1 MQDALRIGVGPFML
15 PVPSFL
21 WQRAVEA
28 DGKRMRGRLH
38 FMSEIH
44 HRVRDFAVQE
54 LARTGTPAPVTEVA
68 ESLGLDLAT
77 TTQLIEDLERNLT
90 FLYRTQPDAVTWAYP
105 VTCEDTG
112 HRVHFDTGEDAF
124 SP

>member
-1 MQDALRIGVGPFML
+1 MQDALLVGVGPFIL
-15 PVPSFL
+15 AVPPFL
-21 WQRAVEA
+21 WRQAVAA
-28 DGKRMRGRLH
+28 DAKRMGARLH
-38 FMSEIH
+38 FMSENH
-44 HRVRDFAVQE
+44 HRVRDFAVQQ
-54 LARTGTPAPVTEVA
+54 LTRKGAPVLTTEVA

>member
-1 MQDALRIGVGPFML
+1 MQDALRVGVGPFLL
-15 PVPSFL
+15 PVPPFL
-21 WQRAVEA
+21 WRRAAAA
-28 DGKRMRGRLH
+28 DGQRRGARLR
-38 FMSEIH
+38 FMSENH
-44 HRVRDFAVQE
+44 HRVRDFAVRE
-54 LARTGTPAPVTEVA
+54 LVRTGAPVPTSEVA

-77 TTQLIEDLERNLT
+77 TTRLIEELERNLT
-90 FLYRTQPDAVTWAYP
+90 FLYRTRPDAVTWAYP

>member
-1 MQDALRIGVGPFML
+1 ML

-21 WQRAVEA
+21 WRRAVEA
-28 DGKRMRGRLH
+28 DGRRMSERLG
-38 FMSEIH
+38 FMSEDH

-54 LARTGTPAPVTEVA
+54 LTRTGAPLRTADIA
-68 ESLGLDLAT
+68 ESLGWDVPT

-112 HRVHFDTGEDAF
+112 HRVHFATGEDAF

>member
-1 MQDALRIGVGPFML
+1 MRDALRIGVGPFML

-21 WQRAVEA
+21 WRRAVGA
-28 DGKRMRGRLH
+28 DGRK
-38 FMSEIH
+38 MSERLRFMLEDH

-54 LARTGTPAPVTEVA
+54 LVRTGAPLPTAAIA
-68 ESLGLDLAT
+68 EALGLDLPT
-77 TTQLIEDLERNLT
+77 TTQIIEDLERNLT
-90 FLYRTQPDAVTWAYP
+90 FLYRTQSDAVTWAYP

>member
-1 MQDALRIGVGPFML
+1 MKDALRIGVGPFML

-21 WQRAVEA
+21 WRRAVATDASRIGE
-28 DGKRMRGRLH
+28 RLR
-38 FMSEIH
+38 FMSDDH
-44 HRVRDFAVQE
+44 HRVRDCAVQE
-54 LARTGTPAPVTEVA
+54 LLRTGTPVATAEIA

-77 TTQLIEDLERNLT
+77 TTGLIEDLERNLT
-90 FLYRTQPDAVTWAYP
+90 FLYRTRPDAVTWAYP

-112 HRVHFDTGEDAF
+112 HRVHFETGEDAF

>member
-1 MQDALRIGVGPFML
+1 MQDALRIGVGPFIL

-28 DGKRMRGRLH
+28 DGKRMSGRLH
-38 FMSEIH
+38 FMSENH

-54 LARTGTPAPVTEVA
+54 LTRTGAPVPTTIVA

-90 FLYRTQPDAVTWAYP
+90 FLYRTQPNAVTWAYP

>member
-15 PVPSFL
+15 SVPSFL
-21 WQRAVEA
+21 WRRAVEA
-28 DGKRMRGRLH
+28 NGRKMSRGLG
-38 FMSEIH
+38 FMSEDH

-54 LARTGTPAPVTEVA
+54 LTRTGAPLPTTQVA
-68 ESLGLDLAT
+68 ESLGLDLPT
-77 TTQLIEDLERNLT
+77 TTQLIEDLEANLT
-90 FLYRTQPDAVTWAYP
+90 FLYRTRPDAVTWAYP

-112 HRVHFDTGEDAF
+112 HRVHFDSGEDAF